1 MRKNIVSKKSYAAC
15 VSEDTTYNAVF
26 FVAISSK
33 FIVFVDV
40 TSAISLES
48 NFPSFDCKVLKIE
61 PYFFLMQCLLI
72 CSSFLLDGHMAI
84 DS

>member
-1 MRKNIVSKKSYAAC
+1 MLRVYLKILHIMQSS
-15 VSEDTTYNAVF
+15 SLQ
-26 FVAISSK
+26 ISSK

-61 PYFFLMQCLLI
+61 PYVF
-72 CSSFLLDGHMAI
+72 SDAI
-84 DS
+84 STDL